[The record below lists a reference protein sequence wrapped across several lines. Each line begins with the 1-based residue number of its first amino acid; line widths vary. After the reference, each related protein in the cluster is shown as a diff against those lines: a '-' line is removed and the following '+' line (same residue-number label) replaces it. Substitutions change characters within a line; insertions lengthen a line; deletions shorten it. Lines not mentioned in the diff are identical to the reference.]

1 MQRTNSD
8 AVNRRFFIAIDAL
21 VTYKLVSSLS
31 GFCVLHGL
39 SPSRYR
45 EMRRQFGLT
54 PKEGYTARYR
64 NMEIEALSILV
75 ANYPISALW
84 LLTGRGNMLT
94 KKI

>member
-64 NMEIEALSILV
+64 ILV

>member
-21 VTYKLVSSLS
+21 VTYKKITSLS

-45 EMRRQFGLT
+45 EMRLQFGLT
-54 PKEGYTARYR
+54 PKMGYIARYR
-64 NMEIEALSILV
+64 NIEIEALSILV

-84 LLTGRGNMLT
+84 LLTGHGRMLT
-94 KKI
+94 KKL

>member
-8 AVNRRFFIAIDAL
+8 AVNRRFFIAIDVL
-21 VTYKLVSSLS
+21 VANKLVSSLS
-31 GFCVLHGL
+31 GFCILYGL

-45 EMRRQFGLT
+45 EMRRQFGLM
-54 PKEGYTARYR
+54 PKNGYTARYR
-64 NMEIEALSILV
+64 NMEIETLSILV

>member
-31 GFCVLHGL
+31 GFCVLPGL

-64 NMEIEALSILV
+64 NMEIETLSILV